1 MNIQNPFTLN
11 DWKFNDL
18 LKVTIIIQILMIIIG
33 LISGYSIHI
42 PIIGDLVT
50 LIYLTYIPGILILR
64 IMKLHKLGNSY
75 TVLLSVGLS
84 ILSVMII
91 GLLMNQL
98 YPLIGIKE
106 PITTIPLLVTLTIY
120 NAILT
125 IIAYKKDKEYYNI
138 EKKSKI
144 DFKLLKSN
152 QFLFLLLLPLISII
166 GAYLLQYYG
175 TNIIQILLLLL
186 ICVVIMIMVSQK
198 LDEKYYSIAVFS
210 IAISILYYSV
220 LISNHIWGYDIFFE
234 YQFATYVL
242 KHGIW
247 DSAWPHA
254 YNAMLSVVM
263 FGPIYS
269 KLSGMTLTWVLK
281 FVYPF
286 LFSLISLGL
295 YKIFAKHT
303 GSKIAFLATF
313 FFIAYNGFSYGWM
326 VQMAR
331 QQIAEIFLVLLVWL
345 MIDNKIPVKNKKI
358 LYVLFGIGLIV
369 SHYSVTYLFMFML
382 FMVVISLILLS
393 HGPGNIINNI
403 LMRFGIEKKYF
414 GENFKKEDQ
423 TISLPITLILTAF
436 LIIYYS
442 LTADSKPIGSLFDSL
457 GSVTTNLISILK
469 GITHNSLFI
478 PGIIG
483 LIILLCLLYKIYKII
498 SKDVDPTTVT
508 KHNQIK
514 KLITKL
520 KTMSARRKYIIALIF
535 SILVAISIWWPF
547 SYMDIV
553 SINATR
559 VIKLSIYFIFVGFIM
574 NLIQPEELH
583 FPREYNGFAIFNM
596 IIVLFGIYVPA
607 FRGQLSLQRIYEV
620 TFVILAPFCII
631 GAYYL
636 CTWLIKTLTK
646 LNQKQIGDTAI
657 KLIGIFLII
666 FFLLNTGVIDLSVGQ
681 TAPLPLDTTNDAPLF
696 KQSEYAGVAWFNN
709 YRDPTLTVFSDAF
722 GNILLYW
729 LNDIRTTNPENTTH
743 LDPGSY
749 LFLRGYN
756 IGHNTFLY
764 GNGEYKSITET
775 IQKSNKIYDSGN
787 SQIYQRVYS

>member
-1 MNIQNPFTLN
+1 MNIENPFTLN
-11 DWKFNDL
+11 DWKFNNL
-18 LKVTIIIQILMIIIG
+18 LKFTLIIQILMIIVGI
-33 LISGYSIHI
+33 IADYSIHI
-42 PIIGDLVT
+42 PILGDLVT

-84 ILSVMII
+84 ILSVMLI
-91 GLLMNQL
+91 GLTINQL

-106 PITTIPLLVTLTIY
+106 PITTIPLLITLTVYIT
-120 NAILT
+120 ILT
-125 IIAYKKDKEYYNI
+125 ILAYHQDKEYYST
-138 EKKSKI
+138 EKSKI

-152 QFLFLLLLPLISII
+152 QFLFLSLLPLVSMI
-166 GAYLLQYYG
+166 GAYVLQYYG
-175 TNIIQILLLLL
+175 TNIIQIILLLL
-186 ICVVIMIMVSQK
+186 ICLVIMIMISQK

-281 FVYPF
+281 FIYPF

-345 MIDNKIPVKNKKI
+345 MIDNKIPLKNKKL

-382 FMVVISLILLS
+382 FMVVIGLILLS
-393 HGPGNIINNI
+393 HGPGNIINNVLI
-403 LMRFGIEKKYF
+403 RLGLEKKYF

-423 TISLPITLILTAF
+423 TISLSITLFLTCF
-436 LIIYYS
+436 LVVYYS

-457 GSVTTNLISILK
+457 RSVSSNLISILSGVIENK
-469 GITHNSLFI
+469 
-478 PGIIG
+478 
-483 LIILLCLLYKIYKII
+483 LIIPEIIVLIVLLCILYKVYKVI
-498 SKDVDPTTVT
+498 SKDTDPTTIT
-508 KHNQIK
+508 KHNQLKRFIEK
-514 KLITKL
+514 I
-520 KTMSARRKYIIALIF
+520 KTMDTKRKYILVLLF
-535 SILVAISIWWPF
+535 SLLVTISIWWPF
-547 SYMDIV
+547 SYMNIV

-559 VIKLSIYFIFVGFIM
+559 VIKLSIYFIFIGFIM
-574 NLIQPEELH
+574 NLIQPKELH
-583 FPREYNGFAIFNM
+583 FPREYNGFAIFNI

-607 FRGQLSLQRIYEV
+607 FRGQLSLQRIYEI

-631 GAYYL
+631 GAYYI
-636 CTWLIKTLTK
+636 CTWLIKTFTK

-657 KLIGIFLII
+657 KLIGVFVIV
-666 FFLLNTGVIDLSVGQ
+666 FFLLNTGLIDLAVGQ

-696 KQSEYAGVAWFNN
+696 KQSEYAGVAWFNQH
-709 YRDPTLTVFSDAF
+709 RDPELTVFSDAF

-729 LNDIRTTNPENTTH
+729 LNDIRTTNPKDTQNLES
-743 LDPGSY
+743 GSY

-756 IGHNTFLY
+756 IGHGTFLY

-775 IQKSNKIYDSGN
+775 IQKSNKVYDSGN
-787 SQIYQRVYS
+787 SQIYQRI